1 MCLFCA
7 AVPAALAVG
16 ANAHARR
23 QRAVKHLS
31 IENEAA
37 PRPGVDPRA
46 MTAVVVAGLLV
57 ASGVYHTQAGG

>member
-16 ANAHARR
+16 ANTHARR
-23 QRAVKHLS
+23 RRAAKFLS
-31 IENEAA
+31 AENEAE

-46 MTAVVVAGLLV
+46 VTAVVVAGLLV
-57 ASGVYHTQAGG
+57 ASGVYHSQAGG